1 MMKLDPRAWPIRWR
15 LTALNVGLLAATL
28 MGAGGMLLLQ
38 LDNALIDITADHLR
52 DQARPAAQIVRGP
65 RQSSESTRSGQP
77 FTLNLPRAATGIV
90 RALSGPETGVSVFDA
105 DGTVIASSPPS
116 ESSETSEAWPRPS
129 EEQIRATLGGAESSM
144 VVNQQTRR
152 TLLLLLPLRAA
163 DETVVGVLALSSS
176 LQLSDHF
183 EARLRQV
190 FILGALVAMLIAGGI
205 GLRAT
210 RAALQP
216 LDDVIDAARKIGA
229 GRLDERLRLKRRDEI
244 GELAEAFDSM
254 LDRLAGVLSAQRQ
267 FVADAAHEL
276 RTPLTALGGMVEM
289 LQIGADRG
297 DPATFRRMLNTME
310 REIGRLTR
318 LVSDLLTLSRLE
330 AQQTLKLAPVELAP
344 LLGEIASQ
352 ARLLASGQ
360 NVRLSLE
367 AKPIVL
373 GDADRLRQV
382 LINLVDNA
390 LAFTPAGGEVHL
402 SLAETAGSARLVV
415 ADNGTGIAP
424 EVLPRVMDR
433 FVRGDPSRARA
444 TGGSGLGLSIARGI
458 VEALGG
464 SIMLNSRPGQGTTV
478 TITLP
483 RLSAGA
489 TSANLQL
496 SRTEDSASTAILEE
510 HSAVS
515 HQRGTRSGRAKTRS

>member
-1 MMKLDPRAWPIRWR
+1 
-15 LTALNVGLLAATL
+15 
-28 MGAGGMLLLQ
+28 
-38 LDNALIDITADHLR
+38 
-52 DQARPAAQIVRGP
+52 
-65 RQSSESTRSGQP
+65 
-77 FTLNLPRAATGIV
+77 
-90 RALSGPETGVSVFDA
+90 
-105 DGTVIASSPPS
+105 
-116 ESSETSEAWPRPS
+116 
-129 EEQIRATLGGAESSM
+129 
-144 VVNQQTRR
+144 
-152 TLLLLLPLRAA
+152 
-163 DETVVGVLALSSS
+163 
-176 LQLSDHF
+176 
-183 EARLRQV
+183 
-190 FILGALVAMLIAGGI
+190 
-205 GLRAT
+205 
-210 RAALQP
+210 
-216 LDDVIDAARKIGA
+216 
-229 GRLDERLRLKRRDEI
+229 
-244 GELAEAFDSM
+244 